1 MEYRAKAAVVIA
13 LIFFFLLATVTAVY
27 FGVKI
32 STDNKAGNTYNGGV
46 MVNHVVE
53 DTKDFI

>member
-1 MEYRAKAAVVIA
+1 MEYRAKATVVIA

-32 STDNKAGNTYNGGV
+32 SADNKAENSYNGGV
-46 MVNHVVE
+46 MVNHVI
-53 DTKDFI
+53 DKAKDFI